1 MEEEKPQ
8 TPSQDKPAEP
18 PKAKPK
24 PKAAA
29 APPTPSEAPKAKED
43 APKKPQTADS
53 VKEEKPKPKRK
64 PKAAVAPPAPS
75 EAPKTEK
82 EAPKK
87 SQTADPIKEEKP
99 KPTPSALD
107 NVLLFGRFDVSEIH
121 IEDPGIARYVD
132 VSPIAVPHTGGKH
145 SSKAFGKAKMSVV
158 ERLIN
163 GMMRT
168 GAFTGKKIKSYRAV
182 EDAFIIIH
190 DKTKRNPLQML
201 VDALQNAAPREE
213 ITRLQ
218 YGGISVPKAVDVA
231 PARRVDLS
239 LRHICRGALESSHK
253 SRKPI
258 GECLADEIIAASK
271 GDVNCYSVRKKEE
284 VERVSASAR

>member
-8 TPSQDKPAEP
+8 TPSQEKPAE
-18 PKAKPK
+18 KRK

-29 APPTPSEAPKAKED
+29 APPAPSEAPETKEE
-43 APKKPQTADS
+43 APKKPQTAAPIK
-53 VKEEKPKPKRK
+53 VEKPKPKRK
-64 PKAAVAPPAPS
+64 PKAAAAPPAPS
-75 EAPKTEK
+75 EAPETKE

-87 SQTADPIKEEKP
+87 PQTADSIKEAKP

-121 IEDPGIARYVD
+121 IDDPGMARYID
-132 VSPIAVPHTGGKH
+132 VSPISVPHTGGKH
-145 SSKAFGKAKMSVV
+145 TSKAFGKAKMSVV

-168 GAFTGKKIKSYRAV
+168 GDFTGKKIKSYRAV

-190 DKTKRNPLQML
+190 DKTKRAPLQML

-213 ITRLQ
+213 VTRLQ

-231 PARRVDLS
+231 PARRVDLA

>member
-1 MEEEKPQ
+1 M
-8 TPSQDKPAEP
+8 
-18 PKAKPK
+18 
-24 PKAAA
+24 
-29 APPTPSEAPKAKED
+29 
-43 APKKPQTADS
+43 
-53 VKEEKPKPKRK
+53 KEEKPKR
-64 PKAAVAPPAPS
+64 A
-75 EAPKTEK
+75 
-82 EAPKK
+82 
-87 SQTADPIKEEKP
+87 
-99 KPTPSALD
+99 PSALG

-121 IEDPGIARYVD
+121 IDDPGMVRYID
-132 VSPIAVPHTGGKH
+132 VSPVAVPHTGGKH
-145 SSKAFGKAKMSVV
+145 TSKAFGKSKMSIV

-168 GAFTGKKIKSYRAV
+168 EDFTGKKIKSYKAV
-182 EDAFIIIH
+182 EDAFIIIQ
-190 DKTKRNPLQML
+190 DKTKRNPLQTL

-213 ITRLQ
+213 VTRLQ